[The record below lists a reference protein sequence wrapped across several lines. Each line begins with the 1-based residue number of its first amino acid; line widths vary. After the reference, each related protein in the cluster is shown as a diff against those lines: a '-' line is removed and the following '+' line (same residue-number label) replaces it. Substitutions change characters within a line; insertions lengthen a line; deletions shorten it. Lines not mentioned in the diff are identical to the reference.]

1 MKKFVYVVLGRA
13 WVDSE
18 PWGVAW
24 QAAKA
29 EAAEKNAVIGRLV
42 LKDDEVI
49 REEIFGNGAFV
60 SAKLY
65 VQRHPDVVTPM

>member
-13 WVDSE
+13 WTDSE
-18 PWGVAW
+18 PWGAAW

-42 LKDDEVI
+42 LKNNEVI
-49 REEIFGNGAFV
+49 REEVYDRGAFIA
-60 SAKLY
+60 AKLY
-65 VQRHPDVVTPM
+65 IQRHPDVVTPL